1 MIDAR
6 EKHAVLNAPK
16 KFQKKLKAQIKNG
29 ITAATLMRSR
39 YLIYTKQGVDIAHKR
54 GAAAAPSERVA

>member
-1 MIDAR
+1 VIDAR
-6 EKHAVLNAPK
+6 VEKHAVLNAPK

-39 YLIYTKQGVDIAHKR
+39 YFDIHKAR
-54 GAAAAPSERVA
+54 GGYCT